1 MEERWLAAYK
11 RELFAA
17 GPTDFFDLSDIGTLR
32 VLSDGSMSLSKMVMG
47 IDDRST
53 SRRAL

>member
-1 MEERWLAAYK
+1 MEERWLAAYSA
-11 RELFAA
+11 RFAA
-17 GPTDFFDLSDIGTLR
+17 GTTDFFDLSDIGTLR